1 MRETD
6 PPVLVVDDELD
17 IRRLVVINLRKAGYA
32 VLEAASGRE
41 ALQCVAREPVSMV
54 ILDLMLPDISGET
67 VCKTLRESPETAGLP
82 VMMLTAKANVDDRI
96 EGFELG
102 ADDYV
107 TKPFSVRELVLRV
120 QALLRRTID
129 SSSSSMPAT
138 QLEFEGLTIDSS
150 AYRVFS
156 GGDEVRLTAIE
167 FRLLHTLASRDGM
180 AQSRGRLLE
189 DVWEASP
196 TLNTRTVDTHVKRL
210 REKMGACARYIETV
224 RGLGYRFRS

>member
-1 MRETD
+1 MRETE
-6 PPVLVVDDELD
+6 PPVLVVDDEPD
-17 IRRLVVINLRKAGYA
+17 IRRLVAINLRKAGYV

-41 ALQCVAREPVSMV
+41 ALQCVASGPLSMV

-67 VCKTLRESPETAGLP
+67 VCKTLRENPKTAGLP
-82 VMMLTAKANVDDRI
+82 VMMLTAKGNTEDRI

-120 QALLRRTID
+120 QALLRRTVD
-129 SSSSSMPAT
+129 SSPAPKVAE
-138 QLEFEGLTIDSS
+138 QLEFEGLIIDSS

-156 GGDEVRLTAIE
+156 GGKEVRLTATE
-167 FRLLHTLASRDGM
+167 FRLLYTLASRDGV

-210 REKMGACARYIETV
+210 REKMGACAHYIETV